1 MRFSVLMLI
10 LGYAF
15 ASCESAQA
23 SWISDGSFETQAVSQ
38 NLPYYQNGLGGEQ
51 WGRAWNGG
59 WDAAGL
65 ASSWQ
70 AVQTGGA
77 WTGGSICRTEDFASG
92 WKWAQQGV
100 VFGLIQG
107 SQTMSQTFQAK
118 STSGILEW
126 FDSNRNSWRGDTW
139 FGRESDYKVTITDS
153 SGNTV
158 PSLVYT
164 SSNTFKSRVH
174 GGLESNSLQNYSD
187 PRFELANRKDWDYR
201 SLTFSGLDVG
211 RQYQISFTGLN
222 VGDDR
227 TTLLDN
233 IHLNGGSISQVPEP
247 STLAIFGLGSLGLA
261 FFRRRRTSLS

>member
-1 MRFSVLMLI
+1 MMRFSVLMLI

-23 SWISDGSFETQAVSQ
+23 SWISDGSFETQGAAQSPV
-38 NLPYYQNGLGGEQ
+38 YKLGPNGEQ
-51 WGRAWNGG
+51 WGRDWIGG
-59 WDAAGL
+59 WDEAGL
-65 ASSWQ
+65 ASSWRAQ
-70 AVQTGGA
+70 SVGA

-107 SQTMSQTFQAK
+107 NQTMSQTFQAK

-139 FGRESDYKVTITDS
+139 FGRQSNYDVTITDS

-158 PSLVYT
+158 QSLVYT

-174 GGLESNSLQNYSD
+174 GGSESNSLQNYSD

-201 SLTFSGLDVG
+201 SLTFSGLVDGNYYKVN
-211 RQYQISFTGLN
+211 FNGLN
-222 VGDDR
+222 GTDDR
-227 TTLLDN
+227 TTLFDN

-247 STLAIFGLGSLGLA
+247 STMAIFGLGSLGLA
-261 FFRRRRTSLS
+261 FLRRRRTSLS

>member
-10 LGYAF
+10 LGYVF

-23 SWISDGSFETQAVSQ
+23 SWITDGSFEIQASSQ
-38 NLPYYQNGLGGEQ
+38 SLPVYPGPKGEQ

-107 SQTMSQTFQAK
+107 NQTMSQKFTARD
-118 STSGILEW
+118 TTATLDW
-126 FDSNRNSWRGDTW
+126 FESNRNSWRGDTW
-139 FGRESDYKVTITDS
+139 FGRQSKYKVTITDLLAGEILFES
-153 SGNTV
+153 DE
-158 PSLVYT
+158 LT
-164 SSNTFKSRVH
+164 SKVK
-174 GGLESNSLQNYSD
+174 GGLESNSQTNAIDARFDDVNKKGWD
-187 PRFELANRKDWDYR
+187 PR
-201 SLTFSGLDVG
+201 SLTFDRLIKDREYLV
-211 RQYQISFTGLN
+211 SFTGLN
-222 VGDDR
+222 GDDR
-227 TTLLDN
+227 TTLLDD
-233 IHLNGGSISQVPEP
+233 IRLNGGSISQVPEP

-261 FFRRRRTSLS
+261 FLRRRRTSLS

>member
-23 SWISDGSFETQAVSQ
+23 AWITDGSFENQASSQ
-38 NLPYYQNGLGGEQ
+38 NLPYYQNGPGGEQ

-107 SQTMSQTFQAK
+107 NQSMSQTFKAME
-118 STSGILEW
+118 TTATLDW

-139 FGRESDYKVTITDS
+139 FGRQSDYNVTITDL
-153 SGNTV
+153 SGN
-158 PSLVYT
+158 PIYT
-164 SSNTFKSRVH
+164 SDTFRSRVH
-174 GGLESNSLQNYSD
+174 GGLESNSQTNASD
-187 PRFELANRKDWDYR
+187 ARFDLENRKGWDYR
-201 SLTFSGLDVG
+201 SWTFSGLVVNE
-211 RQYQISFTGLN
+211 QYKVSFNGLN
-222 VGDDR
+222 GPDDR

-247 STLAIFGLGSLGLA
+247 STMAIFGLGSLGLA

>member
-23 SWISDGSFETQAVSQ
+23 SWISDGSFETQAVNQ
-38 NLPYYQNGLGGEQ
+38 NLPVYPRPNGEQ

-139 FGRESDYKVTITDS
+139 FGRQSDYKVTITDL
-153 SGNTV
+153 SGN
-158 PSLVYT
+158 PIYT
-164 SSNTFKSRVH
+164 SDTFRSRVH
-174 GGLESNSLQNYSD
+174 GGLELNSQTNDSD
-187 PRFELANRKDWDYR
+187 ARFDLENRQGWDYR
-201 SLTFSGLDVG
+201 SWTFSGLVDGGYYKVN
-211 RQYQISFTGLN
+211 FNGLN
-222 VGDDR
+222 TDDR

-247 STLAIFGLGSLGLA
+247 STMAIFGLGSLGLA

>member
-1 MRFSVLMLI
+1 MMRFSVLMLI

-23 SWISDGSFETQAVSQ
+23 SWISDGSFETQGAAQSPV
-38 NLPYYQNGLGGEQ
+38 YKLGPNGEQ
-51 WGRAWNGG
+51 WGRDWIGG
-59 WDAAGL
+59 WDEAGL
-65 ASSWQ
+65 ASSWRAQ
-70 AVQTGGA
+70 SVGA

-107 SQTMSQTFQAK
+107 NQTMSQKFTPNA
-118 STSGILEW
+118 SGSGILEW

-139 FGRESDYKVTITDS
+139 FGRESDYKVTITHVLSGETLFDS
-153 SGNTV
+153 H
-158 PSLVYT
+158 PIYKLT
-164 SSNTFKSRVH
+164 SKVK
-174 GGLESNSLQNYSD
+174 GGSESNSLTNQGD
-187 PRFELANRKDWDYR
+187 GRFDLANRKGWDYR
-201 SLTFSGLDVG
+201 SLTFDGLIKDEEYKVNF
-211 RQYQISFTGLN
+211 IGLN
-222 VGDDR
+222 GPDDR

-261 FFRRRRTSLS
+261 FLRRRRTSLS